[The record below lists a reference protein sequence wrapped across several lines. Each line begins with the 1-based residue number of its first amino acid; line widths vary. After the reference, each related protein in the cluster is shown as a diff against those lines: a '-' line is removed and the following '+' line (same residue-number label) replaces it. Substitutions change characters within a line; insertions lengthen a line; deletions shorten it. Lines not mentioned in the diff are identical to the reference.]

1 MNHLIFAKEPQPSYP
16 ISILVPRIMKQE
28 IQKTYL
34 TPFQVDEDA
43 VLVLSLYSEPGKK
56 KTSMS
61 EMRRYI
67 VEDLAPAL
75 KDASTQYVL
84 CTSAEYFKAL
94 THESKAEPFLGYA
107 MDSKYGDFKVFYIPD
122 FRTVMY
128 DPPKIGA
135 KISQVM
141 GALKHTAQ
149 GTYQDPGKAI
159 IHFSEYP
166 EGNENIQAWL
176 DKLLAMNVP
185 LTMDIEGFD
194 LKHDKCGVGSISF
207 AWNQH
212 EGISFLVDYCEIVG
226 ATEAPF
232 GMNVP
237 NYHVRDM
244 LKEFFIKSAEKAI
257 FHNIAFDVYALIY
270 QLFMKDVTDTEGL
283 LEGLKVML
291 KNWDCTKL
299 ITYLATNSCAGNKLG
314 LKDQSQEFAGNYAK
328 EDIKD
333 ITRIRPAELLEY
345 NLVDSL
351 ATWFVHNKHW
361 GTLVLDQQE
370 DIYTNIF
377 KPATADIIQMQL
389 TGLPVNMKRVA
400 EVRKI
405 LEADEAAALK
415 TIQNSP
421 IIQGFTHELNESWV
435 RKRNS
440 ELKVKRVTM
449 ADAKEQ
455 FNPDSNIQLQKLLFE
470 TLALPIIA
478 RTKSKQPATG
488 GETLKAMLN
497 HTKDPLVLELLQA
510 LMDFKSVIK
519 ILGSF
524 IPALERAC
532 EGPDG
537 WHYMFG
543 NFNLGGTVSGRLSSS
558 NPNLQNL
565 PASSKYAVLIKS
577 CIQAPPGWL
586 FMGLD
591 FASLEDKISALTT
604 KDPNKLKVYTDGYDG
619 HCLRTFSYW
628 PDKCIGIIDTVE
640 SINSM
645 AIKGGPYEKLRGKSK
660 APTFALTYQGTYK
673 TLMKNCGFSESE
685 AREVEDRYHILY
697 EASDRWIQGK
707 LNQAGRDGYIT
718 AAFGLR
724 VRTPLLKQTMRGLRS
739 TPFEAE
745 AEGRTAGNALGQSWC
760 LLNSRAASEV
770 MGQVR
775 ESEYRLDIRPCAH
788 IHDAQYYMVRD
799 DIDVVQYLHKII
811 VKAVNWQDHDDIR
824 HPDVHLGGEL
834 SLFYPTWANEMEI
847 KNGASNDDIYG
858 YIAKHMAKLK

>member
-1 MNHLIFAKEPQPSYP
+1 MNHLHFSDQPQASYP
-16 ISILVPRIMKQE
+16 ITILVPQIRKDDIK
-28 IQKTYL
+28 KAYL
-34 TPFQVDEDA
+34 DPYQVDKDA
-43 VLVLSLYSEPGKK
+43 VLVLTLHQEPGKK
-56 KTSMS
+56 KTPMTIMRQYIE
-61 EMRRYI
+61 EM
-67 VEDLAPAL
+67 LAPAL
-75 KDASTQYVL
+75 KDAGTQFVL
-84 CTSAEYFKAL
+84 CADAEYFKAL

-107 MDSKYGDFKVFYIPD
+107 MDTRYGDFKVFYIPNYKTL
-122 FRTVMY
+122 FY
-128 DPPKIGA
+128 DPPKVSA

-141 GALKHTAQ
+141 GAVKHAAL
-149 GTYQDPGKAI
+149 GTYQDPGKEI

-166 EGNENIQAWL
+166 EGNDNIQAWL

-194 LKHDKCGVGSISF
+194 LKHDKCGIGSISF

-212 EGISFLVDYCEIVG
+212 EGIAFLVDYCEIEG

-232 GMNVP
+232 GLDIP
-237 NYHVRDM
+237 NYKVRDM
-244 LKEFFIKSAEKAI
+244 LKQFFIKSAQKSI
-257 FHNIAFDVYALIY
+257 FHNIAFDVYAMIY
-270 QLFMKDVTDTEGL
+270 QLFMKDLTDTEGL
-283 LEGLKVML
+283 LEGLEVML

-299 ITYLATNSCAGNKLG
+299 VTYLATNSCAGNKLG

-328 EDIKD
+328 EEIKD
-333 ITRIRPAELLEY
+333 ITRIPKRELLEY

-361 GTLVLDQQE
+361 GTVVADQQE

-377 KPATADIIQMQL
+377 KPATKDIIQMQL
-389 TGLPVNMKRVA
+389 TGLPVNMKRVK

-405 LEADEAAALK
+405 LEADEKAAID
-415 TIQNSP
+415 TINQSR
-421 IIQGFTHELNESWV
+421 IIQAFTHQMNEDWV

-449 ADAKEQ
+449 ADANEV
-455 FNPDSNIQLQKLLFE
+455 FNPDSNPQIQKLLFDV
-470 TLALPIIA
+470 LGLPVLA

-488 GETLKAMLN
+488 GETLKAMRN
-497 HTKDPLVLELLQA
+497 HTEDPLVIDLLNA
-510 LMDFKSVIK
+510 LINFKAVNK
-519 ILGSF
+519 ILTSF
-524 IPALERAC
+524 IPALERAV

-565 PASSKYAVLIKS
+565 PASSLYAKLIKS

-604 KDPNKLKVYTDGYDG
+604 KDPNKIKVYTDGYDG
-619 HCLRTFSYW
+619 HCLRTFFYW
-628 PDKCIGIIDTVE
+628 PDKCTGIIDTVE

-645 AIKGGPYEKLRGKSK
+645 AIKGGPFEKLRGKSK
-660 APTFALTYQGTYK
+660 APTFALTYQGTYI
-673 TLMKNCGFSESE
+673 TLMKNCGFSEAE
-685 AREVEDRYHILY
+685 AKAVEASYHKLY
-697 EASDRWIQGK
+697 EVSDKWIAAKLKEASK
-707 LNQAGRDGYIT
+707 TGYIT

-724 VRTPLLKQTMRGLRS
+724 VRTPLLHQTLRGLRS

-775 ESEYRLDIRPCAH
+775 ASEYRLDIRPCAH
-788 IHDAQYYMVRD
+788 IHDAQYYLVRD
-799 DIDVVQYLHKII
+799 DINVVQYLHKII

-847 KNGASNDDIYG
+847 KNDASNDDIYQ
-858 YIAKHMAKLK
+858 AVEKHMANLK